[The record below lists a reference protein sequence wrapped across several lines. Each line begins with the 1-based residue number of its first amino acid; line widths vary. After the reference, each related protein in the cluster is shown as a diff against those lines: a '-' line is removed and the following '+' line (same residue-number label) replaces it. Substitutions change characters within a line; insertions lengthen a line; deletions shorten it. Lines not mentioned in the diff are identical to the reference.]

1 MADTHRKRWTRM
13 LEVDRGDGGAQM
25 FADKCTPRQ
34 LFDKH
39 RSLIDAAGRA
49 AARAAA
55 FGAAADGTSR
65 QLWSKEQEVYLLQ
78 MVKTHGP
85 KWSHILK
92 VDRGNDGANKFADGR
107 APKHLRDK
115 HRHLIDTAARAAA
128 AEATDHA

>member
-1 MADTHRKRWTRM
+1 MWHEKMRSAPSPAQLAWWARFGETHWARGTN
-13 LEVDRGDGGAQM
+13 DRSPGQ
-25 FADKCTPRQ
+25 P
-34 LFDKH
+34 
-39 RSLIDAAGRA
+39 
-49 AARAAA
+49 
-55 FGAAADGTSR
+55 
-65 QLWSKEQEVYLLQ
+65 WSAEEEKYLVQ

-85 KWSHILK
+85 KWTHILK